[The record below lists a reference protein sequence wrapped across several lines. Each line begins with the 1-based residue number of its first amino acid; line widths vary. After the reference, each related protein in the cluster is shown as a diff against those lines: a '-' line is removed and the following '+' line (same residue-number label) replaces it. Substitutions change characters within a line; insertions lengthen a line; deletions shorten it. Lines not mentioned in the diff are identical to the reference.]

1 MRAAWI
7 STVAAIGT
15 IVAATVMTGTASAE
29 VTSGYQVGESVGAAQ
44 VIKVAG
50 SELDGIP
57 AGKELCYRCRMGSRP
72 VVMVF
77 ARTADEKLAKL
88 LKKLDEEIEEHQDAK
103 LSSFVNMLGTDVDS
117 LKKDAA
123 EFVKVNGIER
133 IAFVVPK
140 DDSKNGPADYKIAP
154 DADLTVVCFKG
165 GKVTANHALAKGQ
178 LSDEK
183 IDAIVE
189 AACSM
194 AD

>member
-7 STVAAIGT
+7 STVAAIG
-15 IVAATVMTGTASAE
+15 IIAATIMTGTASAE

-140 DDSKNGPADYKIAP
+140 EPKDGPAGYKISP
-154 DADLTVVCFKG
+154 DADLTVVCFKDG
-165 GKVTANHALAKGQ
+165 TVVANHALAKGQ
-178 LSDEK
+178 LSEPK
-183 IDAIVE
+183 IDAIVK
-189 AACSM
+189 AACKM
-194 AD
+194 VE

>member
-29 VTSGYQVGESVGAAQ
+29 VTSGYQVGESVGAMT
-44 VIKVAG
+44 VTKVTG
-50 SELDGIP
+50 NPLDGV
-57 AGKELCYRCRMGSRP
+57 ADGKTLCYRCKMGSRP

-77 ARTADEKLAKL
+77 ARTADEKLGKL
-88 LKKLDEEIEEHQDAK
+88 LKKLDEEIEEHASAK
-103 LSSFVNMLGTDVDS
+103 LTGFVNMLGTDAES
-117 LKKDAA
+117 LKKDTAD
-123 EFVKVNGIER
+123 FVKQQGIER

-194 AD
+194 TN

>member
-7 STVAAIGT
+7 STVAAIG
-15 IVAATVMTGTASAE
+15 IIAATIMTGTASAE

-77 ARTADEKLAKL
+77 AR
-88 LKKLDEEIEEHQDAK
+88 KLDEEIEEHASAK
-103 LSSFVNMLGTDVDS
+103 LTGFVNMLGTDPDAI
-117 LKKDAA
+117 KKDAA
-123 EFVKVNGIER
+123 EFVKLQGLER
-133 IAFVVPK
+133 IAFVVPE
-140 DDSKNGPADYKIAP
+140 DSANGPADYKIAP

>member
-7 STVAAIGT
+7 STVVAIGT

-88 LKKLDEEIEEHQDAK
+88 LKKLDEEIEEHASAK
-103 LSSFVNMLGTDVDS
+103 LTGFVNMLGTDPES

-123 EFVKVNGIER
+123 EFVKLQGLER
-133 IAFVVPK
+133 IAFVVPQ
-140 DDSKNGPADYKIAP
+140 DSANGPDDYKIAP

>member
-1 MRAAWI
+1 MVLARKMAMAAVV
-7 STVAAIGT
+7 VAAAFVGG
-15 IVAATVMTGTASAE
+15 AASAE
-29 VTSGYQVGESVGAAQ
+29 VTSGFQVGETVGAMT
-44 VIKVAG
+44 VTKVAG
-50 SELDGIP
+50 NPLDGIP
-57 AGKELCYRCRMGSRP
+57 EGKELCYRCKMGARP

-77 ARTADEKLAKL
+77 ARTADAKLAKL

-103 LSSFVNMLGTDVDS
+103 LTSFVNMLGTDTTS

-165 GKVTANHALAKGQ
+165 GTVVANHALAKGQ
-178 LSDEK
+178 LSDQT
-183 IDAIVE
+183 IDAIVK
-189 AACSM
+189 AACKM
-194 AD
+194 AE